1 MRRIESPSRRVFASG
16 RSRQRG
22 MALLI
27 ALIVLVVVSIL
38 GAVAMRT
45 AMFQNRVSINSQ
57 TANLAFEAAESGLGA
72 AIYVATVVQPTSPIN
87 DVNHIFNRAANGK
100 GQRVCFTDTA
110 VPTFDEKTQMEADGG
125 YTYSEPC
132 PVLANSNARTTT
144 VVDGNAEE
152 AVLGSDIQVLK
163 NIMVRVRATAEVP
176 NTNIRTTHVQDW
188 AILSPGGSLQ

>member
-1 MRRIESPSRRVFASG
+1 MRRIEFPSRRGFAGG
-16 RSRQRG
+16 RRQQRG

-72 AIYVATVVQPTSPIN
+72 AMYIATVVQTTSPI
-87 DVNHIFNRAANGK
+87 DDANHIFNRAVNVT

-110 VPTFDEKTQMEADGG
+110 VPTFDEKTEVDADGG

-152 AVLGSDIQVLK
+152 AVVGTDILILK
-163 NIMVRVRATAEVP
+163 HSLVRVRATAEVP
-176 NTNIRTTHVQDW
+176 NTNIRTTHVQEW
-188 AILSPGGSLQ
+188 AVLSPGGTPQ